1 MNAAPLQQGA
11 FVFAA
16 PDAAEIRQESGFRLL
31 PGRLPP
37 KAQAELLAEVLK
49 AIQPAPFYRARM
61 PRTGKP
67 LSVEMTNLGPLG
79 WVSSIEGY
87 SYQPKHPETGA
98 PWGPIPNA
106 LLDLWDELADYPA
119 PPQACLV
126 NWYKPG
132 AKLGSHIDAD
142 EDARM
147 APVVSVSLGDDALFR
162 LGGPTRKDKT
172 RSFRLSS
179 GDVVVLGGAS
189 RRFFHGV
196 DRIYPGTSDLV
207 PLEGGGRINLTLRRV
222 TAP

>member
-1 MNAAPLQQGA
+1 MRHLQTAIDFGAPA
-11 FVFAA
+11 
-16 PDAAEIRQESGFRLL
+16 DAVIAHESGFRLL
-31 PGRLPP
+31 PGRLTP
-37 KAQAELLAEVLK
+37 KAQAELLAEVLA
-49 AIQPAPFYRARM
+49 AIEPAPFYRARM
-61 PRTGKP
+61 PRTGRP

-87 SYQPKHPETGA
+87 SYQPTHPETGA
-98 PWGPIPNA
+98 PWGPMPQA
-106 LLDLWDELADYPA
+106 LLDLWSELADYPA

-132 AKLGSHIDAD
+132 TKLGSHIDAD
-142 EDARM
+142 EDART

-162 LGGPTRKDKT
+162 LGGPKRGDKT
-172 RSFRLSS
+172 QSFRLRS

>member
-1 MNAAPLQQGA
+1 MTAASLQQRA
-11 FVFAA
+11 FAFEA
-16 PDAAEIRQESGFRLL
+16 PTGAEISEENGFRLL
-31 PGRLPP
+31 PGRLSP
-37 KAQAELLAEVLK
+37 KAQADLLAEVLR
-49 AIQPAPFYRARM
+49 AIAPAPLFRAHM
-61 PRTGKP
+61 PRTGRP

-79 WVSSIEGY
+79 WVSTVEGY
-87 SYQPKHPETGA
+87 AYRPTHPETGA
-98 PWGPIPNA
+98 PWGPMPQT
-106 LLDLWDELADYPA
+106 LLDLWTELAGYPA

-132 AKLGSHIDAD
+132 TKLGSHIDAD

-147 APVVSVSLGDDALFR
+147 APVVSVSLGDGALFR
-162 LGGPTRKDKT
+162 LGGPTRKEKT